1 MTAKGSEMTDNTGQP
16 AYDRELI
23 ARMLGEYNSGLIG
36 QFSRA
41 AVEAQIELL
50 RAADNRSAGGVSED
64 AEEDA
69 YVIRRT
75 CELLAHIAVIVNGP
89 EPPLTR
95 WSYHDLP
102 EKVRALKDAQQATE
116 AERDRLR
123 SDIREIYDVIPM
135 LPITA
140 ETADAATDVFTKF
153 CIDFHQV
160 LNAAAPDGAAG
171 GG

>member
-1 MTAKGSEMTDNTGQP
+1 MAPERGHNGRGGDADRMTSGPRRTEAKPE
-16 AYDRELI
+16 AVAEADR
-23 ARMLGEYNSGLIG
+23 
-36 QFSRA
+36 
-41 AVEAQIELL
+41 
-50 RAADNRSAGGVSED
+50 
-64 AEEDA
+64 EEDA
-69 YVIRRT
+69 YVIQRT